1 MIIAIMEG
9 KTKDQ
14 YVYWMNNM
22 NNNLTIR
29 LASSSDLLSKLLIEE

>member
-14 YVYWMNNM
+14 DVYWM